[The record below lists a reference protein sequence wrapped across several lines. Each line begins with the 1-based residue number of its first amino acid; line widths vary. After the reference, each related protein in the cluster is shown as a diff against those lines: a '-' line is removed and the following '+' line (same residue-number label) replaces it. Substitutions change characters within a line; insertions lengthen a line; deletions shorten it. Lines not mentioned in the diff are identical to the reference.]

1 MLKLMQQ
8 CNQVEKNR
16 DNPKRRAQGFAK
28 LYDSNSMLTD
38 AASEVQADAP
48 SQPEEDENNQEGI
61 LAGNPFSLFSGVF
74 PGTKWCGT
82 GDIAKNFHDLGAVSE
97 TSIFAQ

>member
-8 CNQVEKNR
+8 CNQVDKNR
-16 DNPKRRAQGFAK
+16 DYKKRKAQSFAA
-28 LYDSNSMLTD
+28 LYERNGDLRDENI
-38 AASEVQADAP
+38 QADAP
-48 SQPEEDENNQEGI
+48 APPEEDENNRGL

-82 GDIAKNFHDLGAVSE
+82 GDIAKNFHDLGTVS
-97 TSIFAQ
+97 FV